1 MKLKR
6 DENIGILF
14 ALPTLIVTFIFS
26 IYPLFKTFIYAFSFT
41 DEKGK
46 IVEYAGLENFYELFT
61 DPAFYSS
68 LIATFKFAII
78 TVTLSIMI
86 SLFLAILC
94 NEKIKGIG
102 FFRMVFSSSLGVSI
116 SAAASVVLFM
126 FHPSLGIINEIIE
139 ICGGTPI
146 NWLTDSKYALI
157 TVAIST
163 IWMNIGFGFLV
174 LTAGLQNISAD
185 VDESCLMDGAGYF
198 TKLFKVTIPLLS
210 PSIFYLVITTT
221 LKAFQSFGIG
231 ARKAQLYSN
240 RTCVLSESL
249 AHSGFSFLRKLQRL
263 ANFSDS
269 PSTGF
274 NIQTPCLTPRVH
286 LLRNGL
292 RLNSR

>member
-14 ALPTLIVTFIFS
+14 ALPTLIVTFVFS

-185 VDESCLMDGAGYF
+185 VDESCLMDGAVYF

-221 LKAFQSFGIG
+221 LKAFQSFGQVDILTG
-231 ARKAQLYSN
+231 GGPNNSTNFLVYSIYKTAFSN
-240 RTCVLSESL
+240 YRFDYASVQGIILLLIIVIIMLSKS
-249 AHSGFSFLRKLQRL
+249 KLQKK
-263 ANFSDS
+263 
-269 PSTGF
+269 
-274 NIQTPCLTPRVH
+274 VH
-286 LLRNGL
+286 YQ
-292 RLNSR
+292 